1 MELSLQSPLHAL
13 QGVGETRAAAVARL
27 GLQSVRDLLLFFP
40 RAYENRGDVRAVAE
54 TQDGQLCSL
63 LLQIDAKAPEGRT
76 RTGLTVTKLAAS
88 DNTGAINLTF
98 FNQPWLT
105 KSLRQGLHYR
115 FYGRVVFGMYGRE
128 MTNPVT
134 EPLLPGGRL
143 PDVVPVYPLTR
154 GLTGKAVADTVRR
167 ALPLAEALPEL
178 IPEPLRAEYRL
189 LPFAEAVRGLH
200 FPASMEAL
208 EQARRTVAFSEMLVF
223 QLAMRELRA
232 GSRAKPAYPMQLK
245 GAGSAAFFRALPF
258 RLTGA
263 QERAIREIFSDMTSG
278 QAMMRLVQG
287 DVGSGKTAVA
297 AAAIYFAVKNG
308 CQAAM
313 MAPTEVLAA
322 QHYRSLSAL
331 LAPFGFRVEL
341 LSGSL
346 TKAQK
351 NDVHS
356 RLQSGEIDV
365 AVGTNALIQP
375 GVHYRRLGLA
385 VTDEQH
391 RFGVIQRAALVNKS
405 TEEDAAGPQT
415 HTLVMSATPIP
426 RTLSLILYG
435 DLDVSVL
442 DEMPPGRMK
451 VDTFLVDGSYRARI
465 EAFIRKQ
472 LDAGRQA
479 FIVCPLVEENG
490 ESDDKKAVTEY
501 AERIRPTFAPYAVG
515 CVHGRQKPAEKD
527 RVMAAFAAG
536 ELHILV
542 STTVVEVG
550 VDVPNASV
558 MLIENA
564 ECFGLSQLHQLRGR
578 VGRGR
583 HKSYCILLSDSRSEK
598 SLSRLKIMTETG
610 DGFEIANA
618 DLAQRGPG
626 DFFGARQSGELRFKC
641 ASFADMALIGET
653 RALCD
658 RIWDGP
664 LAADEAYAPL
674 RRAARERLEA
684 EAARNT
690 LN

>member
-1 MELSLQSPLHAL
+1 MRGESLLILP
-13 QGVGETRAAAVARL
+13 GVGAARAKALAAA
-27 GLQSVRDLLLFFP
+27 GFFTVRDLALCLP
-40 RAYENRGDVRAVAE
+40 KEYRDLTRATPIADLRAGEAALVRGTILETARVRWAKRLSV
-54 TQDGQLCSL
+54 TRCVVSDG
-63 LLQIDAKAPEGRT
+63 T
-76 RTGLTVTKLAAS
+76 AS
-88 DNTGAINLTF
+88 IRCAW
-98 FNQPWLT
+98 FNQPWMAQGMAAGWEVALYG
-105 KSLRQGLHYR
+105 KIEREGGALVLMNPALEAREGIAPVYKAVSQVPAKVFAGLVLRAVQLLDGSWAEELPAA
-115 FYGRVVFGMYGRE
+115 VRE
-128 MTNPVT
+128 AHA
-134 EPLLPGGRL
+134 LPG
-143 PDVVPVYPLTR
+143 
-154 GLTGKAVADTVRR
+154 KN
-167 ALPLAEALPEL
+167 
-178 IPEPLRAEYRL
+178 
-189 LPFAEAVRGLH
+189 EAVREAH
-200 FPASMEAL
+200 FPTDWASLKAARRRLAFEELFFYQVAL
-208 EQARRTVAFSEMLVF
+208 ALMRTDVRRGVSIPVDGARADAFWAHLPFSPTRAQARVLREIACD
-223 QLAMRELRA
+223 LA
-232 GSRAKPAYPMQLK
+232 G
-245 GAGSAAFFRALPF
+245 
-258 RLTGA
+258 
-263 QERAIREIFSDMTSG
+263 ERAM
-278 QAMMRLVQG
+278 ARLEQG
-287 DVGSGKTAVA
+287 DVVGGKTAVA
-297 AAAIYFAVKNG
+297 FGAMWLATG
-308 CQAAM
+308 CGWQCAM
-313 MAPTEVLAA
+313 MAPTEILARQHFESA
-322 QHYRSLSAL
+322 QAL
-331 LAPFGFRVEL
+331 LAPLGIRCGLILGSMGQKAHREAHEAMRSGEWQIAFGTHAL
-341 LSGSL
+341 LS
-346 TKAQK
+346 
-351 NDVHS
+351 
-356 RLQSGEIDV
+356 
-365 AVGTNALIQP
+365 P
-375 GVHYRRLGLA
+375 GVEFARLGLA
-385 VTDEQH
+385 VVDEQH
-391 RFGVIQRAALVNKS
+391 RFGVRQRSQLAEKGGAPNV
-405 TEEDAAGPQT
+405 
-415 HTLVMSATPIP
+415 LVMSATPIP

-536 ELHILV
+536 ELHILG

>member
-1 MELSLQSPLHAL
+1 
-13 QGVGETRAAAVARL
+13 
-27 GLQSVRDLLLFFP
+27 
-40 RAYENRGDVRAVAE
+40 
-54 TQDGQLCSL
+54 
-63 LLQIDAKAPEGRT
+63 
-76 RTGLTVTKLAAS
+76 
-88 DNTGAINLTF
+88 
-98 FNQPWLT
+98 
-105 KSLRQGLHYR
+105 
-115 FYGRVVFGMYGRE
+115 
-128 MTNPVT
+128 
-134 EPLLPGGRL
+134 
-143 PDVVPVYPLTR
+143 
-154 GLTGKAVADTVRR
+154 
-167 ALPLAEALPEL
+167 
-178 IPEPLRAEYRL
+178 
-189 LPFAEAVRGLH
+189 
-200 FPASMEAL
+200 
-208 EQARRTVAFSEMLVF
+208 
-223 QLAMRELRA
+223 
-232 GSRAKPAYPMQLK
+232 
-245 GAGSAAFFRALPF
+245 
-258 RLTGA
+258 
-263 QERAIREIFSDMTSG
+263 
-278 QAMMRLVQG
+278 MMRLVQG

-583 HKSYCILLSDSRSEK
+583 HKSYCILLSGQPQRKIALAAEDYDRNRRRASK
-598 SLSRLKIMTETG
+598 SPTPTSPSAGRAISS
-610 DGFEIANA
+610 
-618 DLAQRGPG
+618 
-626 DFFGARQSGELRFKC
+626 ARARAASC
-641 ASFADMALIGET
+641 ASNALRSRTWRSSARPAHSATASGT
-653 RALCD
+653 
-658 RIWDGP
+658 
-664 LAADEAYAPL
+664 APL
-674 RRAARERLEA
+674 RPTRRMRPCAAPARERLEA